1 MLQNITFPNFSEL
14 CHVFATQQTMLAF
27 FLCQEYHTS
36 LHEFEVQ
43 ISKTETLI
51 YLHVN

>member
-14 CHVFATQQTMLAF
+14 CHVFATQQTMLTF

-36 LHEFEVQ
+36 LHE
-43 ISKTETLI
+43 SLRYKSLK
-51 YLHVN
+51 LKP